1 MQSLWIF
8 LILLTLTYLVSGIPF
23 GLIYAKI
30 FKNIDV
36 RKVGSGN
43 IGATNVLRA
52 AGIKVAL
59 LTALSDIL
67 KALIP
72 VLLIRKWFSNPYYPY
87 ITWLIA
93 ISGHCFSP
101 FLKFKGGKGVATF
114 FGGLLALHF
123 KTAAITFLVWLV
135 IIVVSK
141 YVSLGSMISVLVPA
155 LYSIIFRRPP
165 LETIILFIAAT
176 VIIFRHKDNIYR
188 LLKGTENKI
197 NLKR

>member
-1 MQSLWIF
+1 
-8 LILLTLTYLVSGIPF
+8 VSGIPF

-36 RKVGSGN
+36 RNVGSGN

-67 KALIP
+67 KSLVP
-72 VLLIRKWFSNPYYPY
+72 VLLTKKWFSNPYYPY
-87 ITWLIA
+87 ITWLTA
-93 ISGHCFSP
+93 ILGHCFTP

-114 FGGLLALHF
+114 FGGLIVLHF
-123 KTAAITFLVWLV
+123 NTAAITFLVWLV
-135 IIVVSK
+135 IIIISK

-155 LYSIIFRRPP
+155 FSSIIVRNPS
-165 LETIILFIAAT
+165 IQIVILFVAAAI
-176 VIIFRHKDNIYR
+176 IIFRHKDNIQR

-197 NLKR
+197 HLKP